1 MSSFQH
7 KIKSYSKQ
15 NIGFAC
21 FLAWNYISLYGCGI
35 AAGGYIR
42 CALEHFWLVAGLAEA
57 LIAGVC
63 LLLVTKRGI
72 SVSKTW
78 GIAAAASAVLGN
90 VGIWVSYFNTDL
102 FWPGFIIGGAL
113 CGLGVALMTVVW
125 GQRLTS
131 KNEAKIEFD
140 VLASFVIAF
149 ALYCL
154 TIPIKLWGVADLLIA
169 SALALAS
176 MVLAFRQSEE
186 PALSTAD
193 EKSTSAAVSA
203 SAVAPA
209 AASAVA
215 SATAQEKP
223 TPCRLSGATARS
235 ELRESISI
243 FLVIALLWFQIAFFR
258 VLATPPEPGDRY
270 THFLIPFS
278 IAFAVTIILFALLL
292 RGSRYLNFTLIFRWA
307 LPFLLLELG
316 LLYSNYDNFTVR
328 IAAFTVNYIGMFGMQ
343 ISYWIAM
350 PKYLRR
356 SKGSVPLLFLG
367 LALSEGAGIF
377 LGALTGLTLTNI
389 FGDTMLP
396 NVSIF
401 TMVGV
406 TGIALLAGFNPS
418 WMFNR
423 AARSE
428 SAQSDTAPCVL
439 PNNFSDPLDSL
450 FHQEAAQF
458 ANVYGLTERETEVA
472 ALLLAGRNRPYIRDE
487 LIISLNTVHAHA
499 RNIFAKCDVHSQQEF
514 IDLARKGTTAHARS
528 TRSVA

>member
-1 MSSFQH
+1 MISFRQR
-7 KIKSYSKQ
+7 IKSYRNQ

-57 LIAGVC
+57 LIAGAC

-72 SVSKTW
+72 SISKTW
-78 GIAAAASAVLGN
+78 GIAAAVCAVLGN
-90 VGIWVSYFNTDL
+90 IGIWVSYFDTDL
-102 FWPGFIIGGAL
+102 FWPGFVVGGAL
-113 CGLGVALMTVVW
+113 CGLGVALMTIVW
-125 GQRLTS
+125 GQRLTT

-140 VLASFVIAF
+140 VLISFVIAF

-169 SALALAS
+169 SALAILS
-176 MVLAFRQSEE
+176 MVLAFHQSKEPILTGADGKPIEAPVQEE
-186 PALSTAD
+186 PA
-193 EKSTSAAVSA
+193 
-203 SAVAPA
+203 
-209 AASAVA
+209 
-215 SATAQEKP
+215 
-223 TPCRLSGATARS
+223 PCRLSSAQAKS
-235 ELRESISI
+235 EIRESISI
-243 FLVIALLWFQIAFFR
+243 FLVVTLLWFQIALFR

-278 IAFAVTIILFALLL
+278 IAFAVTIILFAFLL
-292 RGSRYLNFTLIFRWA
+292 RGSRYLNFTLIFRWT

-356 SKGSVPLLFLG
+356 SKGSAPLLFLG
-367 LALSEGAGIF
+367 LAISEGAGIF
-377 LGALTGLTLTNI
+377 LGSSTGLTLTNI
-389 FGDTMLP
+389 FGDAILP
-396 NVSIF
+396 SVSIF

-406 TGIALLAGFNPS
+406 TSIALLAGFNPS

-428 SAQSDTAPCVL
+428 ATEIKAPCTMPSVEHV
-439 PNNFSDPLDSL
+439 DPLDSL
-450 FHQEAAQF
+450 FHQEAVLF
-458 ANVYGLTERETEVA
+458 ADTYGLTERETEVA

-499 RNIFAKCDVHSQQEF
+499 RNIFAKCGVHSQQEF
-514 IDLARKGTTAHARS
+514 IDLAHKGINMHARNQS
-528 TRSVA
+528 GVA